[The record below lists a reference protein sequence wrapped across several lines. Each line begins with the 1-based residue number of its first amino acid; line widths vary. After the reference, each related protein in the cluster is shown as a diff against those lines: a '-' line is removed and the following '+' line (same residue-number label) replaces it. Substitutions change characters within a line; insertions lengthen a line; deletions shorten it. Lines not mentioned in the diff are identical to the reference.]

1 MNLMQNADLNKKKA
15 WQSLLSHINMGEESL
30 MFGNTKI
37 EKKKTFCRNKTPV
50 SLSIGI

>member
-15 WQSLLSHINMGEESL
+15 WQSLLSHVNMGEESL

-37 EKKKTFCRNKTPV
+37 EKKKHFSAIRLL
-50 SLSIGI
+50 SL